1 MIKTLLPF
9 VAVAAILL
17 SCGQTENKP
26 ATQNKNNPDSLTAS
40 TSQQTNTVD
49 LDQAM
54 DSIPRFSST
63 ETQKFV
69 DEYVGFLKN
78 SFKELQNSNIN
89 GDPEK
94 AKALAMEQYKKYEP
108 WKAKVQAAIAAMSPA
123 DKALWNSYSEKM
135 ARKLVVTQP
144 VQ

>member
-1 MIKTLLPF
+1 
-9 VAVAAILL
+9 
-17 SCGQTENKP
+17 
-26 ATQNKNNPDSLTAS
+26 
-40 TSQQTNTVD
+40 
-49 LDQAM
+49 M
-54 DSIPRFSST
+54 DSIPRFSSA

-94 AKALAMEQYKKYEP
+94 AKAIAMEQYKKYEP
-108 WKAKVQAAIAAMSPA
+108 WKAKVQAAVAAMSPE